1 MAARRRSTARAAAL
15 PARAVAPALG
25 RFAPSRR
32 SVLAGLGLFV
42 AAAGLY
48 LVARQTSLFAVTTF
62 DVRGGTPAIRAEAR
76 AALAGDEG
84 RSLLRVDRD
93 QVARLLAT
101 VPDVASFRYDRHF
114 PHTLRVTIRPERT
127 ALVLRRGPDA
137 FLVSTTG
144 RVLRRLPHPRA
155 SSLPRVWL
163 PARTQLAVGQEL
175 SAADGGAAASAVT
188 AARAVGFRS
197 PVRSI
202 VGGQDGLA
210 LVLPSSFEVRLGDP
224 GDLRLKL
231 TIAGRI
237 LAAETAAA
245 TGAGYLDVSVPER
258 PVLSLDSQV
267 GGRG

>member
-15 PARAVAPALG
+15 PARPGAPQLE
-25 RFAPSRR
+25 RFAPSLR
-32 SVLAGLGLFV
+32 SVLVGLGLL
-42 AAAGLY
+42 AAAGALY

-62 DVRGGTPAIRAEAR
+62 DVRGGTPAIRAEVR
-76 AALAGDEG
+76 TALAADQG
-84 RSLLRVDRD
+84 RSLLRVDRG
-93 QVARLLAT
+93 QVAGLLAT
-101 VPDVASFRYDRHF
+101 VPDVASFRFDRHF
-114 PHTLRVTIRPERT
+114 PHTLRVTIRAERA

-163 PARTQLAVGQEL
+163 RAQTQIAVGQEL
-175 SAADGGAAASAVT
+175 AAADGAAAASAIA
-188 AARAVGFRS
+188 AARAVGLRYA
-197 PVRSI
+197 VRT
-202 VGGQDGLA
+202 VTGGGEGLT

-237 LAAETAAA
+237 LAAETAVTTA
-245 TGAGYLDVSVPER
+245 AGYLDVSVPER
-258 PVLSLDSQV
+258 PVLSANSQV
-267 GGRG
+267 ES